1 MARTGSGFSSL
12 ADWKVHMRHDG
23 REEWGRLESKT
34 GRLSREC
41 KLVKWYCSSLVVYQ
55 LTVLKTV
62 VN

>member
-1 MARTGSGFSSL
+1 
-12 ADWKVHMRHDG
+12 MRHDG